1 MSFLLQQ
8 YSLPADRMVGCT
20 FATKFESQAI
30 IELGGATIYGS
41 PTFDRGLITLDGATD
56 YVKFALDGHEF
67 YSDNLT
73 IEQEF
78 WPDFEYDEDGKKYF
92 FNTGPGGKEYLL
104 FKHDN
109 ARNNVLRLYLGATT
123 MIGDIP
129 SATYSP
135 HWKVNERNVF
145 QISSDGTTTNVYLNN
160 NLIFSGGN
168 AWTKTAP
175 TYFVIGASRAGG
187 NKFRG
192 KIGPVKIYQ
201 SVLHERDHYNTY
213 YNKAYGFT
221 NDAVAY
227 WGMRDQDHD
236 AANNRTLDVSGN
248 NNHAV
253 FGAGGATP
261 TKGAKRGYY
270 FDSGDWMVVPATG
283 IFNRPEV
290 GILFEFTPEFAT
302 DHNGSHFLFDST
314 NGLRYFV
321 EKRAN
326 AAANVL
332 RIYLGNTQI
341 AIIPEATYKPY
352 WEEGGRNVIAVSGE
366 SGATDVWLNGG
377 LILDADNSAWTAK
390 DPANFYIGCNQ
401 GTANRFLGDIHST
414 MIFPYLLTPRMV
426 ADLRHNRINSIG
438 EV

>member
-20 FATKFESQAI
+20 FATAFESQAI

-41 PTFDRGLITLDGATD
+41 PTFDRGLITLDGTTD

-135 HWKVNERNVF
+135 HWKVNERNVI
-145 QISSDGTTTNVYLNN
+145 QISSDGTTINVYLNN

-187 NKFRG
+187 DKFRG

-213 YNKAYGFT
+213 YNCAYGFT

-261 TKGAKRGYY
+261 TKGTKRGYN
-270 FDSGDWMVVPATG
+270 FDGGDYMIAPATG

-290 GILFEFTPEFAT
+290 GIAVEFTPYFLT
-302 DHNGSHFLFDST
+302 DENAEHYLFDTTS
-314 NGLRYFV
+314 GSRYLAL
-321 EKRAN
+321 KRNN
-326 AAANVL
+326 AQANVL
-332 RIYLGNTQI
+332 LVFLGNGTI
-341 AIIPEATYKPY
+341 FNIPEATYKPY
-352 WEEGGRNVIAVSGE
+352 WRQGERNVLAISGK
-366 SGATDVWLNGG
+366 SGATDVHLNEG
-377 LILDADNSAWTAK
+377 LVLNANGTIWTAK
-390 DPANFYIGCNQ
+390 DPANFYLGSQSGLISN
-401 GTANRFLGDIHST
+401 FLGDIHSM

-426 ADLRHNRINSIG
+426 SDLRWNRIGSIG
-438 EV
+438 EE